1 MKSGCEFETILGQ
14 VQWFP
19 LPAGADPEDYACR
32 LTAQTGMMWRT
43 KR

>member
-1 MKSGCEFETILGQ
+1 MSGGCEFETPLGQ

-19 LPAGADPEDYACR
+19 LPAGADPEAYACK
-32 LTAQTGMMWRT
+32 LVANTGMMWRV